1 MEPLTK
7 HFRLSMKKKRAKVE
21 NHISLERDMTT
32 TAILNTDTN
41 AYNRYM
47 NDKEVRMRNKNEI
60 DSLRGEIELL
70 KSLIINKS

>member
-1 MEPLTK
+1 
-7 HFRLSMKKKRAKVE
+7 
-21 NHISLERDMTT
+21 MTT

>member
-1 MEPLTK
+1 
-7 HFRLSMKKKRAKVE
+7 
-21 NHISLERDMTT
+21 MTT
-32 TAILNTDTN
+32 TAILNTDTK

>member
-7 HFRLSMKKKRAKVE
+7 HFQLSMKKKRAKVE
-21 NHISLERDMTT
+21 NHTSLERDLKT
-32 TAILNTDTN
+32 TAIVNTDTN